1 MTPQEIGQLLNLME
15 VGEATGRNFILS
27 KKSDSIDKVTEE
39 NIHELVSKK
48 LITKIRDG
56 KAGQDQYMI
65 TDLGMRVR
73 SGEAEV

>member
-1 MTPQEIGQLLNLME
+1 MKEQEIVQLLNLLE

-27 KKSDSIDKVTEE
+27 KKSDTVDRVTEE
-39 NIHELVSKK
+39 NIHELVSKN

-65 TDLGMRVR
+65 TALGLQVR
-73 SGEAEV
+73 NGEAGI